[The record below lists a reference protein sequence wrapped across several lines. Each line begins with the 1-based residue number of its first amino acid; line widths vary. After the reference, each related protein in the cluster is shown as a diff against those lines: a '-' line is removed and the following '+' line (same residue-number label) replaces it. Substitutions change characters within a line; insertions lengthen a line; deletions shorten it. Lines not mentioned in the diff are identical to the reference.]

1 VRLVDGCGGND
12 VPVISS
18 QEVHCRDRVDFGSE
32 AGGIDGVHLL
42 EDGVGTDPVEALQRT
57 NGGYFNR
64 KRRHRSNL
72 AIDRL
77 TRRRSRVASG
87 VSECSKR
94 KGVVQG
100 IVPLTLGWKDLA
112 RAISQHGA
120 DPSIC
125 LRDRVPAVLLALGG
139 WLLLD
144 TCFNPACIR
153 DPPPYRRYHRRI
165 TTSGPS
171 PRPGGDPVEVAVGDD
186 RLGVGDVVVVAAS
199 HLQNDRDGG
208 VVHLA
213 GPVSVH
219 AQRREL
225 AYGLS
230 DHPHLEQHRILRM
243 GFDDPIIGWRLAD
256 GEVEFARGVAALPTY
271 GHIPCPEGLAAGFG
285 ESVSGGGFVFDFDA
299 AYLVEYIGN
308 ELSVQGFLGA
318 DPEAC
323 VTQIRELKFIAA
335 ARNVQL
341 RPGHNR
347 VVSPAIPD
355 EPRRARRMPSHIDIT
370 SEAVHL

>member
-1 VRLVDGCGGND
+1 
-12 VPVISS
+12 
-18 QEVHCRDRVDFGSE
+18 
-32 AGGIDGVHLL
+32 
-42 EDGVGTDPVEALQRT
+42 
-57 NGGYFNR
+57 
-64 KRRHRSNL
+64 
-72 AIDRL
+72 
-77 TRRRSRVASG
+77 
-87 VSECSKR
+87 
-94 KGVVQG
+94 
-100 IVPLTLGWKDLA
+100 VPLTLEWKHLA
-112 RAISQHGA
+112 RPIALHGA
-120 DPSIC
+120 GPSIC
-125 LRDRVPAVLLALGG
+125 LRERVPAVPLALGG

-171 PRPGGDPVEVAVGDD
+171 PLPGGDPVEVSVADEG
-186 RLGVGDVVVVAAS
+186 LGVGDVVIVAAS
-199 HLQNDRDGG
+199 HLHNDRAGG
-208 VVHLA
+208 VVHVA

-219 AQRREL
+219 AQRRER

-230 DHPHLEQHRILRM
+230 DHPHLEEHWIFRM

-271 GHIPCPEGLAAGFG
+271 GNIPCPEGLVAGFG
-285 ESVSGGGFVFDFDA
+285 ESVSGGVFDFDA
-299 AYLVEYIGN
+299 AYLVEYIGD

-318 DPEAC
+318 APEAC

-341 RPGHNR
+341 RAGHNR

-355 EPRRARRMPSHIDIT
+355 EPRRARRMHSHIDIT